1 MPSDLS
7 STSDTLIA
15 PSNADRDS
23 LHVLPLCI
31 IPVQTPALKAARMI
45 KNAQLDS
52 VVEVYRDREIGSGQ
66 VEIEKLPQKFNWPA
80 SPTHPDFTLL
90 RKLAVMPSYDVY
102 SLRVQLRDHGIEV
115 NQSDALKLSPEKT
128 KELSGLMRNFTRPL
142 LMQIY
147 GAEAGGIETFEDV
160 LRLFRDPDKEKARQR
175 LMTMSETLGIDIFT
189 IPKFLEDYADI
200 FLSLSYY
207 RQCLDRI
214 TPTVYEFIDG
224 LKDIKKNYQM
234 RSNAS
239 LMATCEE
246 MRGTFTD
253 LLVSVTGR
261 LESFERSTKD
271 MWTGLSAE
279 RFRQLERF
287 IKAYHTTM
295 GGILCALTVKMD
307 AWAEAFPRANVGGP
321 VRRADFIMTDMRHGL
336 SMIRKIC
343 KSAPSLSDISQAA

>member
-1 MPSDLS
+1 MPSDPN
-7 STSDTLIA
+7 STDTLIA
-15 PSNADRDS
+15 PAAADRDS
-23 LHVLPLCI
+23 LHTLPLCI
-31 IPVQTPALKAARMI
+31 IPVDTQALKTARMI

-52 VVEVYRDREIGSGQ
+52 VVEVYRERDIGSGQ
-66 VEIEKLPQKFNWPA
+66 IEIEKIPQKFGWTAN
-80 SPTHPDFTLL
+80 HPDLILL
-90 RKLAVMPSYDVY
+90 RKLAIMPSYDVY

-115 NQSDALKLSPEKT
+115 NQKDALKLSPDKT

-142 LMQIY
+142 MAQIY
-147 GAEAGGIETFEDV
+147 GDEAGGIETFEDV
-160 LRLFRDPDKEKARQR
+160 LRLFRDPDIGKARQR
-175 LMTMSETLGIDIFT
+175 LMTMSETLGIDIMT
-189 IPKFLEDYADI
+189 IPRFLEDYADI

-224 LKDIKKNYQM
+224 LKEIKKNYQM
-234 RSNAS
+234 RSNTS
-239 LMATCEE
+239 LMGTCEE
-246 MRGTFTD
+246 MRTTFTD

-261 LESFERSTKD
+261 LESFERATKD

-307 AWAEAFPRANVGGP
+307 AWAEAFPRPNAGGP

-343 KSAPSLSDISQAA
+343 KSAPSLSDIAHAA

>member
-1 MPSDLS
+1 MPSDTS
-7 STSDTLIA
+7 STPAIIA
-15 PSNADRDS
+15 PANADRDS
-23 LHVLPLCI
+23 LHTLPLCI
-31 IPVQTPALKAARMI
+31 IPVQTLGLKSARMI
-45 KNAQLDS
+45 KNAQLNS

-115 NQSDALKLSPEKT
+115 NQSDALRLSPDKT

-142 LMQIY
+142 LSQIY
-147 GAEAGGIETFEDV
+147 GDVAGGIETFEDV
-160 LRLFRDPDKEKARQR
+160 LRLFRDPDIEKARQR
-175 LMTMSETLGIDIFT
+175 LMTMAETLGIDIFT

-234 RSNAS
+234 RSNMS
-239 LMATCEE
+239 LMSTCEE
-246 MRGTFTD
+246 MRSTFTD

-261 LESFERSTKD
+261 LESFERATKD

-336 SMIRKIC
+336 SLIRKIT
-343 KSAPSLSDISQAA
+343 KSAPSLSDIANAA